1 MKKRKVSFKQ
11 VFKEIISTV
20 VLALIIA
27 LLIIKFI
34 GSTTIVDGISM
45 EPTLKTND
53 FILVNRI
60 GFLLGDLEPGDIIQ
74 FHSPNNKKK
83 DFIKRV
89 IAVEGDTV
97 EIKNNRVFVNGNE
110 LVENYT
116 MTKGITGY
124 KDEKH
129 WEIGKDEV
137 FVLGDNRDYSNDSRT
152 FGPIKKDSIVGIA
165 FLRIYPF
172 KEIKKF

>member
-1 MKKRKVSFKQ
+1 METKSVSFKQ

-20 VLALIIA
+20 VLAAIIA
-27 LLIIKFI
+27 FLILKFI
-34 GSTTIVDGISM
+34 GGTTIVDGISM

-60 GFLLGDLEPGDIIQ
+60 GFLLDDLKYGDIIQ
-74 FHSPNNKKK
+74 FHSPYKEKK

-97 EIKNNRVFVNGNE
+97 EIKNNRVYVNEKE

-116 MTKGITGY
+116 MTKGITGFIT
-124 KDEKH
+124 EKY

-137 FVLGDNRDYSNDSRT
+137 FVLGDNREHSNDSRA

-165 FLRIYPF
+165 FLRLYPF